1 MLQKNRDTSSIHTSQ
16 TSKNSSYFFSNPDMH
31 ELAHKISLILMS
43 QEQSFNNGLNSK
55 LVDGI
60 LGEEWSPSVQYLS
73 NEIMQINESED
84 ITLSRKRNKQSIMDP
99 TNM

>member
-1 MLQKNRDTSSIHTSQ
+1 MQ
-16 TSKNSSYFFSNPDMH
+16 
-31 ELAHKISLILMS
+31 ELTHKISLILMS

-60 LGEEWSPSVQYLS
+60 LGEEESPSVQYLS

>member
-1 MLQKNRDTSSIHTSQ
+1 MQ
-16 TSKNSSYFFSNPDMH
+16 
-31 ELAHKISLILMS
+31 ELTHKISLILMS

-60 LGEEWSPSVQYLS
+60 LGEEESPSVQYLS

-84 ITLSRKRNKQSIMDP
+84 ITLSRKRNNQSIMDP

>member
-1 MLQKNRDTSSIHTSQ
+1 MQ
-16 TSKNSSYFFSNPDMH
+16 
-31 ELAHKISLILMS
+31 ELTHKISLILMS

-60 LGEEWSPSVQYLS
+60 LGEEVSPSVQYLS